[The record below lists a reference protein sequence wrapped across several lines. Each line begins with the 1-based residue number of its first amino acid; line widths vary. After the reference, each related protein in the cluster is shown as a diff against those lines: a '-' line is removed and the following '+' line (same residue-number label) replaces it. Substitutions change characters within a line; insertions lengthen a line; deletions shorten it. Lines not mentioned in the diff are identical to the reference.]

1 MDSGSRRYHGAAG
14 TTRGGIGMNGA
25 SSDRALAKR
34 AEEGA
39 GRAVLNVAGLRTYF
53 FTRLGIIKAVDDLS
67 FALRPRETL
76 AIVGESGCG
85 KSITALSVL
94 RLIPDPPRRLVSASI
109 DPDGRDP
116 PKLDEPQMPAWRGND
131 VSMIF

>member
-1 MDSGSRRYHGAAG
+1 
-14 TTRGGIGMNGA
+14 MNRS
-25 SSDRALAKR
+25 SSDTALAKR

-85 KSITALSVL
+85 KSITALSS
-94 RLIPDPPRRLVSASI
+94 RSR
-109 DPDGRDP
+109 
-116 PKLDEPQMPAWRGND
+116 
-131 VSMIF
+131 